1 MRMVIE
7 NLALKEQ
14 IDQLEIYCDYGIDQN
29 GQQDPEGCPA
39 VIKLGERKQHQDACD
54 FAPVLGFSFYLLQNF
69 FFSKPINLNSK

>member
-1 MRMVIE
+1 MVIE

-54 FAPVLGFSFYLLQNF
+54 FAPVLGFSFY
-69 FFSKPINLNSK
+69 SI

>member
-1 MRMVIE
+1 MVIE

-54 FAPVLGFSFYLLQNF
+54 FAPVLGFLFLLTSKF
-69 FFSKPINLNSK
+69 FFFKTLNLNPK